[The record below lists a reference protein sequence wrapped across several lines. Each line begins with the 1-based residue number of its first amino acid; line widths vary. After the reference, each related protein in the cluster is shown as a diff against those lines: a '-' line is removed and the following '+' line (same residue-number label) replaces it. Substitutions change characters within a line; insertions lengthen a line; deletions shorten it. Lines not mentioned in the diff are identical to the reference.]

1 MTTPGRLLAAA
12 LEPVVGA
19 VFFAPECHAAYEA
32 LGFGPSPKQRDGVAQ
47 PDISAYFTSRVA
59 CMGRVRGQVA
69 VAAFGVFEP
78 SIVIAGIELGWRL
91 TDPDTI
97 ARIRVECAATALERL
112 LGPAD
117 GQVEEIADLL
127 GSVSGRLE
135 LPGRPLAA
143 GLVALGPQG
152 PGWMRLHWA
161 ADVLREYRGDSHNAA
176 WLAAGL
182 TAPEICLLGDP
193 YRGLPARTY
202 SRSRGWSHEALDV
215 AEARLRSLGWW
226 DDSGITRE
234 GWSLRES
241 IEEATDL
248 QMRSVLE
255 DLGSNIEDLI
265 TQLGAWASVIVEGGG
280 YPANSPLFRSA

>member
-1 MTTPGRLLAAA
+1 MTTPARLLAAA
-12 LEPVVGA
+12 LEPVVGT
-19 VFFAPECHAAYEA
+19 VFFAPECHAAYET
-32 LGFGPSPKQRDGVAQ
+32 LGFGPSPKERDGVAQ
-47 PDISAYFTSRVA
+47 PDISAYFTSRA
-59 CMGRVRGQVA
+59 SCMGRVHGQVA

-78 SIVIAGIELGWRL
+78 SIVIAGIDLGWRL

-97 ARIRVECAATALERL
+97 ARIRVECVSAALERL

-117 GQVEEIADLL
+117 KQVEEVADLL
-127 GSVSGRLE
+127 VSVRDRLD

-143 GLVALGPQG
+143 GLIALGPQG

-176 WLAAGL
+176 WVAAGL
-182 TAPEICLLGDP
+182 SASEICLLGDP
-193 YRGLPARTY
+193 YRGLLPRTY

-215 AEARLRSLGWW
+215 AEERLRTLGWW
-226 DDSGITRE
+226 DDSGITPE
-234 GWSLRES
+234 GWALRES

-248 QMRSVLE
+248 QMRTVLE
-255 DLGSNIEDLI
+255 DLGSDIEALI
-265 TQLGAWASVIVEGGG
+265 KRLEAWSSVIVEGGG